1 MTNVA
6 GSGVFELLRF
16 SAVPVTPDV
25 AVVHLEGRFSREGR
39 FGRHPQLVVETPD
52 GGSAEVPPVDT
63 VEGEGLWRGTFAVRP
78 RDLRGAGFALGV
90 RGALLELPAPDIDE
104 SDRLA
109 SLAREANG
117 LRRKLEAAEARARL
131 AAAEVVVAN
140 DLRRD
145 AAVEEATQRADAA
158 QRALA
163 DAQSAARQAQ
173 TDALQAQARVNAD
186 AARRVEEAEAGAAAA
201 VQDARAREASAAH
214 DAEARVVAAQQ
225 QAASLRELL
234 DGAHV
239 ELDEAR
245 RRMEEAHV
253 EARDLRRHLK
263 GARAELEA
271 QRRRDARPA
280 PVRARPVPT
289 ELVGIAGERDDGDDP
304 PGPDDDPTVR
314 QPVATAEPTT
324 TVVNNNGEAVESVR
338 VLGRAPRRTS
348 PVPPAPDTDTLPSE
362 EPSPLRWVAVGALVL
377 FVVVLALLLF

>member
-1 MTNVA
+1 
-6 GSGVFELLRF
+6 
-16 SAVPVTPDV
+16 
-25 AVVHLEGRFSREGR
+25 
-39 FGRHPQLVVETPD
+39 
-52 GGSAEVPPVDT
+52 
-63 VEGEGLWRGTFAVRP
+63 VRP
-78 RDLRGAGFALGV
+78 RDLRGAGFALAV

-145 AAVEEATQRADAA
+145 SAVEEATQRADAA

-173 TDALQAQARVNAD
+173 ADALQAQARVNAD
-186 AARRVEEAEAGAAAA
+186 AARRVEEAEAAAASA
-201 VQDARAREASAAH
+201 VQEARAREASAQH
-214 DAEARVVAAQQ
+214 DAEDRVVAAQQ

-234 DGAHV
+234 DGAHA

-263 GARAELEA
+263 GTRAELEA

-280 PVRARPVPT
+280 PVRVRPIHA
-289 ELVGIAGERDDGDDP
+289 ELAGVAGEREDGDDP
-304 PGPDDDPTVR
+304 PGLEDDPTVR

-348 PVPPAPDTDTLPSE
+348 PVPPPPDTDALPSE

-377 FVVVLALLLF
+377 FAVVLALLLF